1 MAAVHHTVVTKEEVR
16 GVAKAKQADI
26 VKLLG
31 QQQLKVERDTLNP
44 EKQVLRAAAKPEIV
58 RAALYRLITRRNLLD
73 DCVEWPEPHTL
84 VHSVNYMATDIL
96 PTSHNTVSAAIAED
110 FHVKQLQVREQLAKA
125 IAPIH
130 LMTDTWTSPNDI
142 EFQAINAHYVGA
154 DSKNC
159 TRLSLLLRSSRLA
172 TVARKLPSM

>member
-58 RAALYRLITRRNLLD
+58 RAALYRLITRRNLPD

-110 FHVKQLQVREQLAKA
+110 FHVKQLQVRE
-125 IAPIH
+125 
-130 LMTDTWTSPNDI
+130 
-142 EFQAINAHYVGA
+142 
-154 DSKNC
+154 
-159 TRLSLLLRSSRLA
+159 
-172 TVARKLPSM
+172 